1 MQSHLAC
8 TNALDH
14 RLYLYTMT
22 VFWAYPP
29 MAATLITGGHAA
41 AAMEITAMSTTKAVR
56 IATITGGA
64 LAAQSMVSKDRCG
77 RDGC

>member
-1 MQSHLAC
+1 
-8 TNALDH
+8 
-14 RLYLYTMT
+14 
-22 VFWAYPP
+22 